1 LGALSVDG
9 SFDEE
14 AFLSDAGLGSGEE
27 RPFAGNASGGAA
39 LAGSGGAAPYA
50 GNLVERTLTAFYRL
64 TRLGWLAD
72 RLRGNAPACVV
83 GWLLL
88 VVAGVAHA
96 VRHAG
101 AGADAASAATLE
113 TFATVA
119 TYALVGTSEF
129 VDVSYELAVG
139 NVNIHVLTIVAAMGT
154 AMIGCAIE
162 GALLLNLF
170 ATAYF
175 VEQRLTGHARG
186 DLRSLWATVP
196 SEAIVIDEFPEGGE
210 PDASTERRVAARDVE
225 VGTNVFVKS
234 GTQVRAKRPERF
246 SRAGPRDPP
255 GRASAPALP
264 DSGSRADADDDTFAE
279 PS

>member
-1 LGALSVDG
+1 M
-9 SFDEE
+9 
-14 AFLSDAGLGSGEE
+14 GSGEE

-39 LAGSGGAAPYA
+39 LAASGGPSAPYA

-72 RLRGNAPACVV
+72 RLRGNAPACAV

-113 TFATVA
+113 TVATVA

-154 AMIGCAIE
+154 CAIGCAIE

-196 SEAIVIDEFPEGGE
+196 SEAIVVDEFPEGGE

-234 GTQVRAKRPERF
+234 GTQVRSEETNRAFF
-246 SRAGPRDPP
+246 SRFFRAGGPP
-255 GRASAPALP
+255 GPARSPRL
-264 DSGSRADADDDTFAE
+264 RVARRCR
-279 PS
+279 